1 LFLTSA
7 VGGQLDV
14 LEKNPGTDVMGGRM
28 GPGAGLDVL
37 ENREISCPCRDW
49 NHGPSSSNLFAV
61 STAIPCWQLYLCLLS
76 TTKKCEEV
84 KV

>member
-14 LEKNPGTDVMGGRM
+14 PDKNPGTDLIGGRV

-37 ENREISCPCRDW
+37 ERERSCPCLDW
-49 NHGPSSSNLFAV
+49 NHGPSSSSLVAV
-61 STAIPCWQLYLCLLS
+61 PTAIRCWQLHLCLL
-76 TTKKCEEV
+76 CFIL
-84 KV
+84 